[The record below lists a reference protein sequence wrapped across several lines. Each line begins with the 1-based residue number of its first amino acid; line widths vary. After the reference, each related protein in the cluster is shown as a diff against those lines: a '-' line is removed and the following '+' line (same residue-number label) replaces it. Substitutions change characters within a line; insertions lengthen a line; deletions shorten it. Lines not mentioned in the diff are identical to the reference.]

1 MQKRALELAARKDID
16 LAGLGQLLPEEVPR
30 AILVGRRTDESVRP
44 DRPGPGRGCRGRLR
58 AAAATTPPVVGLTDA
73 RRVEWRIAS
82 LHGQPAAPG
91 FRTRGAAWSPAG
103 EYQLRTLFICDLPS
117 TRDS

>member
-82 LHGQPAAPG
+82 LHGRPAPTRRAR
-91 FRTRGAAWSPAG
+91 FRTRGAACARLENRFWCGLVASG
-103 EYQLRTLFICDLPS
+103 
-117 TRDS
+117 